1 MMPST
6 SPKGLIAGGRDLV
19 VLDIRLVRLQD
30 VNRGLSSDIW
40 DKALS
45 QVLEPPTY
53 DAVDAL
59 DECPIPLTS
68 CHSVTRKGD
77 SDLHALKG
85 DNGGSNQKGLVSCD
99 SL

>member
-30 VNRGLSSDIW
+30 VNRGSSSGIR

-68 CHSVTRKGD
+68 RYSVTEKGT
-77 SDLHALKG
+77 
-85 DNGGSNQKGLVSCD
+85 VICIR
-99 SL
+99 

>member
-30 VNRGLSSDIW
+30 VNRGSSSGIR
-40 DKALS
+40 DKTLS

-68 CHSVTRKGD
+68 RHSVTRKGD
-77 SDLHALKG
+77 SDLHKVDG
-85 DNGGSNQKGLVSCD
+85 DNGGSNEK